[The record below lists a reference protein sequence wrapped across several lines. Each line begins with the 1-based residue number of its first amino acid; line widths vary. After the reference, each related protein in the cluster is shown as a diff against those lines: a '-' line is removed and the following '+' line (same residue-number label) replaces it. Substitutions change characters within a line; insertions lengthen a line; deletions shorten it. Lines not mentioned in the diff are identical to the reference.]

1 MFKYID
7 LFAGM
12 GGIRIGLEQALREK
26 GIEGK
31 CVLTSEI
38 KPYALEVYKDNFG
51 DDNIVGDIREVQGCD
66 IPDFDML
73 LAGFP
78 CFVGGTYIYTDLGLK
93 EIENIKI
100 GDMVYTHN
108 NRFRKVLETMKQVS
122 DDVYELNIISNKIEN
137 QYIKSI
143 RATGNHP
150 FLVKESNT
158 SECVE
163 KWVSFK
169 DLREG
174 MYLYMP
180 YELLRNQ
187 YDDILLETETFFYGT
202 DEIKSWVKID
212 EKPNKIEGKFTVY
225 NLTVEE
231 DNTYIADGFAVHNCQ
246 SFSIAG
252 KRMGFEDTRGTLF
265 FEIARIL
272 KDKKPKYFL
281 LENVENLIRH
291 DLSKED
297 KKAGKTMGKTLETI
311 LNTLTD
317 LGYKVSW
324 KILAASDY
332 GVAQIRKRIYI
343 VGSLDKEI
351 SLEDFEKKT
360 VNFGEIQEYG
370 KPCVDSHFTRCLFK
384 YLNDNNLPISHLY
397 NKAIRDKRGSDNNI
411 HSWTIGL
418 RGEVSD
424 VQKRLLDKMVPE
436 RRRVDYAKKKNMPI
450 IEGIGLDMDELSLI
464 YDGDNLERDI
474 KELIEMGYVIEK
486 NYDTWPKPCYDVIG
500 GRLSYEFTK
509 IFDPNK
515 PALTLVA
522 TEVGKNAVVDGN
534 GIRKLTITEGLR
546 LNGYPDDYK
555 LNLDYRKA
563 MDLLG
568 NTVVVPIIKMIC
580 DRIIEDK

>member
-12 GGIRIGLEQALREK
+12 GGIRLGLEQALIEK

-122 DDVYELNIISNKIEN
+122 DDVYELNIISNKTEN
-137 QYIKSI
+137 QYINSI

-158 SECVE
+158 SESIE

-202 DEIKSWVKID
+202 DKIKSWVKIG
-212 EKPNKIEGKFTVY
+212 EKPNKIDGKFTVY

-272 KDKKPKYFL
+272 KEKKPKYFL

-384 YLNDNNLPISHLY
+384 YLRDNNLPISHLY

-418 RGEVSD
+418 RGEVSA

-474 KELIEMGYVIEK
+474 KELIEMGYVVEK

-580 DRIIEDK
+580 ERVLEDE

>member
-12 GGIRIGLEQALREK
+12 GGIRLGLEQALKEK

-38 KPYALEVYKDNFG
+38 KPYALEVYKENFG
-51 DDNIVGDIREVQGCD
+51 DENIVGDIREVQGCD

-78 CFVGGTYIYTDLGLK
+78 CFVAGTYIYTNSGLK

-100 GDMVYTHN
+100 GDMVYTHK
-108 NRFRKVLETMKQVS
+108 NRFRKVLEVMKQTS
-122 DDVYELNIISNKIEN
+122 EDVYELNIISEN
-137 QYIKSI
+137 LENPYIKSI
-143 RATGNHP
+143 KATGKHP
-150 FLVKESNT
+150 FLVKETNSSN
-158 SECVE
+158 SIA
-163 KWVSFK
+163 KWVDFK
-169 DLREG
+169 DLKKG
-174 MYLYMP
+174 MYLAMP
-180 YELLRNQ
+180 YELIKNQ
-187 YDDILLETETFFYGT
+187 YNDMFCYVDTFFCGVDRAQSWIMLQ
-202 DEIKSWVKID
+202 DEPKKV
-212 EKPNKIEGKFTVY
+212 EAKFIVY

-231 DNTYIADGFAVHNCQ
+231 DNTYVADGFVVHNCQ

-317 LGYKVSW
+317 LGYKVTW

-360 VNFGEIQEYG
+360 VNFGDIQEHG

-384 YLNDNNLPISHLY
+384 YLKENNLPISHLY

-464 YDGDNLERDI
+464 YDGDNLEKDI
-474 KELIEMGYVIEK
+474 KELIDMGYVIEK

-580 DRIIEDK
+580 ERVLLDE

>member
-12 GGIRIGLEQALREK
+12 GGIRLGLEQALKEK

-38 KPYALEVYKDNFG
+38 KPYALEVYKENFG
-51 DDNIVGDIREVQGCD
+51 DENIVGDIREVQGCD

-78 CFVGGTYIYTDLGLK
+78 CFVAGTYIYTNSGLK

-100 GDMVYTHN
+100 GDMVYTHK
-108 NRFRKVLETMKQVS
+108 NRFRKVLEVMKQTS
-122 DDVYELNIISNKIEN
+122 EDVYELNIISEN
-137 QYIKSI
+137 LENPYIKSI
-143 RATGNHP
+143 KATGKHP
-150 FLVKESNT
+150 FLVKETNSSN
-158 SECVE
+158 SIA
-163 KWVSFK
+163 KWVDFK
-169 DLREG
+169 DLKKG
-174 MYLYMP
+174 MYLAMP
-180 YELLRNQ
+180 YELIKNQ
-187 YDDILLETETFFYGT
+187 YNDMFCHVDTFFCGVDRAQSWIMLQ
-202 DEIKSWVKID
+202 DEPKKV
-212 EKPNKIEGKFTVY
+212 EAKFIVY

-231 DNTYIADGFAVHNCQ
+231 DNTYVADGFVVHNCQ

-311 LNTLTD
+311 LNTLID
-317 LGYKVSW
+317 LGYKVTW

-360 VNFGEIQEYG
+360 VNFGDIQEHG

-384 YLNDNNLPISHLY
+384 YLKENNLPISHLY

-464 YDGDNLERDI
+464 YDGDNLEKDV
-474 KELIEMGYVIEK
+474 KELIDMGYVIEK

-580 DRIIEDK
+580 ERVLVDE